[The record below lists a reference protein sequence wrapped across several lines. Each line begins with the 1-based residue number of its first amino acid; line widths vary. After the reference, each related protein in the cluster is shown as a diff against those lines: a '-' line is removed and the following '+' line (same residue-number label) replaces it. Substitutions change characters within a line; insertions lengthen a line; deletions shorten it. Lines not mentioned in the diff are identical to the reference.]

1 MGIVT
6 RILLIAAIALLAFFW
21 IRKMLRS
28 GNSSAKKTE
37 DAAPPEQMGERPQDL
52 IACRHCGLHL
62 PRADACFKQGRAYC
76 SQEHADASSNSDT
89 KD

>member
-28 GNSSAKKTE
+28 GDGSEKEPSE
-37 DAAPPEQMGERPQDL
+37 PSPPEQMGERPQDL
-52 IACRHCGLHL
+52 IACKHCGLHL
-62 PRADACFKQGRAYC
+62 PRADARFIKGRAYC
-76 SQEHADASSNSDT
+76 SDDHADADADSNA